1 MFKDLGIKGRVL
13 LLTLLPTSLL
23 AMVLGG
29 YFTWVQLSDMR
40 AQLIERGQ
48 LIAEQLAPL
57 AATALARKDTAVLN
71 RIANEALDQPD
82 VRAVTFL
89 DARQERLAHAGP
101 SMLTVAPAGDASH
114 LSMSTELDTTHF
126 LLPVLGRHHSLS
138 GATEPDDERVLGWVE
153 LELSHH
159 GTLLRGYRSLFTSLL
174 LIAAGLGVTALLAL
188 RMSRA
193 INAPLELISQ
203 GVAQLKEGRMETRLP
218 PMGSNELDE
227 LASGINRMAETLQS
241 AQEEM
246 QHNIDQATEDVR
258 QNLETIEIQNI
269 ELDLARKEALE
280 ASRIKSEFLANMS
293 HEIRTPLNGILGFTN
308 LLQKSELSPRQQD
321 YLTTIQKSAESLL
334 GIINEIL
341 DFSKIEAGKL
351 VLENLPFNLRD
362 LIQDALTMLA
372 PAAHEKQLE
381 LVSLVYRDTPIQ
393 LQGDPQRLKQIL
405 TNLVGNAIKF
415 TQGGTVAV
423 RAMLEDES
431 DDRAQLRISVQD
443 TGIGLSEEDQQA
455 LFKAFSQAD
464 NSLSRQAGGT
474 GLGLVISKRLIEQMG
489 GEIGVDSTPGEG
501 AEFWISLSLPKSR
514 DDNEEPGASWA
525 AGQRVALLE
534 PQELTRRSLHHQ
546 LTDFGLEVSEFADLD
561 SLQESLRNPPPGQLP
576 ISLAVLGV
584 SAAIHPPEELSQSFW
599 EFERLG
605 CKTLVLCPTTE
616 QAQYHAT
623 LPDEQVE
630 AKPACTRKLQRKLQE
645 LLQVRPTRSD
655 KPHAMVSGRP
665 PRLLCVDDNPANLLL
680 VQTLLSD
687 LGAQVTAVDSGYAA
701 LEVVQR
707 ERFDLVFMDVQMP
720 GMDGRQATEA
730 IRRWEAERE
739 VSPVPVIALTAHAL
753 SNEKRALLQA
763 GMDDYLTKPIDEQQL
778 AQVVLKWT
786 GLSLGQS
793 LASMSRAPQLG
804 QLSVLDPEEGLRLA
818 AGKADLAADMLAML
832 LASERYPLYL
842 PLTVRSLA
850 RSLGIQP
857 TPTQRELL
865 QQQSDLHYP
874 LRPLEISAPANP
886 LNIVWIV
893 AESLRGDMLDPRYM
907 PRLWDFSNRAIRL
920 DNHYSSGNLT
930 QMGVFGMFY
939 GLHGGYWDAVLK
951 AGQPPVLMEVLRQ
964 QNYQFRINAAQRFS
978 YPPFDRS
985 VFVNLRPQDLHVLDS
1000 PEPAWQRDAR
1010 NTDDLLRFVDRRLPD
1025 RPFFACLF
1033 LESSH
1038 ANYSFRDETAK
1049 IRPYL
1054 VNFNYLTTDFQA
1066 QMPLIKNRYLNA
1078 VREVD
1083 TQIGRLLQHLENQH
1097 LLENTAVVV
1106 LGDHGEEFMERSRW
1120 GHNTEFNRYQTG
1132 TVAVLSI
1139 PGQAPRAVRSITS
1152 HIDLPATLLPLLGVR
1167 NPPRDYSLGQDLLA
1181 ADYHRDY
1188 AVSADTTRIA
1198 YLGEGFK
1205 VSFPLRGADRHH
1217 GPVSDGDDRPLDVE
1231 QQEAI
1236 RGPLRA
1242 ARLELLQ
1249 DLGRFSALPVGEEP
1263 SPRSLATSLT
1273 P

>member
-1 MFKDLGIKGRVL
+1 
-13 LLTLLPTSLL
+13 
-23 AMVLGG
+23 
-29 YFTWVQLSDMR
+29 
-40 AQLIERGQ
+40 
-48 LIAEQLAPL
+48 
-57 AATALARKDTAVLN
+57 
-71 RIANEALDQPD
+71 
-82 VRAVTFL
+82 
-89 DARQERLAHAGP
+89 
-101 SMLTVAPAGDASH
+101 
-114 LSMSTELDTTHF
+114 
-126 LLPVLGRHHSLS
+126 
-138 GATEPDDERVLGWVE
+138 
-153 LELSHH
+153 
-159 GTLLRGYRSLFTSLL
+159 
-174 LIAAGLGVTALLAL
+174 
-188 RMSRA
+188 
-193 INAPLELISQ
+193 
-203 GVAQLKEGRMETRLP
+203 
-218 PMGSNELDE
+218 
-227 LASGINRMAETLQS
+227 
-241 AQEEM
+241 
-246 QHNIDQATEDVR
+246 
-258 QNLETIEIQNI
+258 
-269 ELDLARKEALE
+269 
-280 ASRIKSEFLANMS
+280 
-293 HEIRTPLNGILGFTN
+293 
-308 LLQKSELSPRQQD
+308 
-321 YLTTIQKSAESLL
+321 
-334 GIINEIL
+334 
-341 DFSKIEAGKL
+341 
-351 VLENLPFNLRD
+351 
-362 LIQDALTMLA
+362 
-372 PAAHEKQLE
+372 
-381 LVSLVYRDTPIQ
+381 VSLVYRDTPIQ

-832 LASERYPLYL
+832 LAS
-842 PLTVRSLA
+842 
-850 RSLGIQP
+850 
-857 TPTQRELL
+857 
-865 QQQSDLHYP
+865 
-874 LRPLEISAPANP
+874 
-886 LNIVWIV
+886 
-893 AESLRGDMLDPRYM
+893 
-907 PRLWDFSNRAIRL
+907 
-920 DNHYSSGNLT
+920 
-930 QMGVFGMFY
+930 
-939 GLHGGYWDAVLK
+939 
-951 AGQPPVLMEVLRQ
+951 
-964 QNYQFRINAAQRFS
+964 
-978 YPPFDRS
+978 
-985 VFVNLRPQDLHVLDS
+985 
-1000 PEPAWQRDAR
+1000 
-1010 NTDDLLRFVDRRLPD
+1010 
-1025 RPFFACLF
+1025 
-1033 LESSH
+1033 
-1038 ANYSFRDETAK
+1038 
-1049 IRPYL
+1049 
-1054 VNFNYLTTDFQA
+1054 
-1066 QMPLIKNRYLNA
+1066 
-1078 VREVD
+1078 
-1083 TQIGRLLQHLENQH
+1083 
-1097 LLENTAVVV
+1097 
-1106 LGDHGEEFMERSRW
+1106 
-1120 GHNTEFNRYQTG
+1120 
-1132 TVAVLSI
+1132 
-1139 PGQAPRAVRSITS
+1139 
-1152 HIDLPATLLPLLGVR
+1152 
-1167 NPPRDYSLGQDLLA
+1167 LA
-1181 ADYHRDY
+1181 ADRQAIRQARDN
-1188 AVSADTTRIA
+1188 
-1198 YLGEGFK
+1198 
-1205 VSFPLRGADRHH
+1205 
-1217 GPVSDGDDRPLDVE
+1217 DDRTALLERVHRLHGATRYCGVP
-1231 QQEAI
+1231 Q
-1236 RGPLRA
+1236 LRA
-1242 ARLELLQ
+1242 ACQTSETLLKQNDPAAAAALDELDKAIEALA
-1249 DLGRFSALPVGEEP
+1249 DTASATTHL
-1263 SPRSLATSLT
+1263 SSTSLDSSEL
-1273 P
+1273 

>member
-832 LASERYPLYL
+832 LAS
-842 PLTVRSLA
+842 
-850 RSLGIQP
+850 
-857 TPTQRELL
+857 
-865 QQQSDLHYP
+865 
-874 LRPLEISAPANP
+874 
-886 LNIVWIV
+886 
-893 AESLRGDMLDPRYM
+893 
-907 PRLWDFSNRAIRL
+907 
-920 DNHYSSGNLT
+920 
-930 QMGVFGMFY
+930 
-939 GLHGGYWDAVLK
+939 
-951 AGQPPVLMEVLRQ
+951 
-964 QNYQFRINAAQRFS
+964 
-978 YPPFDRS
+978 
-985 VFVNLRPQDLHVLDS
+985 
-1000 PEPAWQRDAR
+1000 
-1010 NTDDLLRFVDRRLPD
+1010 
-1025 RPFFACLF
+1025 
-1033 LESSH
+1033 
-1038 ANYSFRDETAK
+1038 
-1049 IRPYL
+1049 
-1054 VNFNYLTTDFQA
+1054 
-1066 QMPLIKNRYLNA
+1066 
-1078 VREVD
+1078 
-1083 TQIGRLLQHLENQH
+1083 
-1097 LLENTAVVV
+1097 
-1106 LGDHGEEFMERSRW
+1106 
-1120 GHNTEFNRYQTG
+1120 
-1132 TVAVLSI
+1132 
-1139 PGQAPRAVRSITS
+1139 
-1152 HIDLPATLLPLLGVR
+1152 
-1167 NPPRDYSLGQDLLA
+1167 LA
-1181 ADYHRDY
+1181 ADRQAIRQARDNDDRSALLERVHRLHGATRYCGLPDQRNPAQAERSGGGRGPGRAGQGHRGPGRDCLGQHPPVFHQPRLQRTLTMRILFFSSQAY
-1188 AVSADTTRIA
+1188 DSESFQASNHRHGFELHFQQAHLQADTAVLAQGFEVVCAFVNDDLSRPVLERLAAGGTRLVALRSAGYNHVDLAAAEALGLPVVHVPAYSPHAVAEHAVGLILTLNRRLHRAYNRTREGDFSLHGLTGFDLHGKRVGVIGTGQIGETFARIMTGFGCELLAYDPYPNPRIQALGGRYLALDALLAESDIVSLHCPLTADTRHLIDAQRLATMKPGAMLINTGRGALVNAAALIEALKSGQLGYLGLDVYEEEADIFFEDRSDQPLQDDVLARLLSFPNVVVTAHQAFLTREALAAIADTTLDNIA
-1198 YLGEGFK
+1198 
-1205 VSFPLRGADRHH
+1205 AWQ
-1217 GPVSDGDDRPLDVE
+1217 DGTPRNRV
-1231 QQEAI
+1231 
-1236 RGPLRA
+1236 RA
-1242 ARLELLQ
+1242 
-1249 DLGRFSALPVGEEP
+1249 
-1263 SPRSLATSLT
+1263 
-1273 P
+1273 

>member
-1 MFKDLGIKGRVL
+1 
-13 LLTLLPTSLL
+13 
-23 AMVLGG
+23 
-29 YFTWVQLSDMR
+29 
-40 AQLIERGQ
+40 
-48 LIAEQLAPL
+48 
-57 AATALARKDTAVLN
+57 
-71 RIANEALDQPD
+71 
-82 VRAVTFL
+82 
-89 DARQERLAHAGP
+89 
-101 SMLTVAPAGDASH
+101 
-114 LSMSTELDTTHF
+114 
-126 LLPVLGRHHSLS
+126 
-138 GATEPDDERVLGWVE
+138 
-153 LELSHH
+153 
-159 GTLLRGYRSLFTSLL
+159 
-174 LIAAGLGVTALLAL
+174 
-188 RMSRA
+188 
-193 INAPLELISQ
+193 
-203 GVAQLKEGRMETRLP
+203 
-218 PMGSNELDE
+218 
-227 LASGINRMAETLQS
+227 
-241 AQEEM
+241 
-246 QHNIDQATEDVR
+246 
-258 QNLETIEIQNI
+258 
-269 ELDLARKEALE
+269 
-280 ASRIKSEFLANMS
+280 
-293 HEIRTPLNGILGFTN
+293 
-308 LLQKSELSPRQQD
+308 
-321 YLTTIQKSAESLL
+321 
-334 GIINEIL
+334 
-341 DFSKIEAGKL
+341 SKIEAGKL

-832 LASERYPLYL
+832 LAS
-842 PLTVRSLA
+842 
-850 RSLGIQP
+850 
-857 TPTQRELL
+857 
-865 QQQSDLHYP
+865 
-874 LRPLEISAPANP
+874 
-886 LNIVWIV
+886 
-893 AESLRGDMLDPRYM
+893 
-907 PRLWDFSNRAIRL
+907 
-920 DNHYSSGNLT
+920 
-930 QMGVFGMFY
+930 
-939 GLHGGYWDAVLK
+939 
-951 AGQPPVLMEVLRQ
+951 
-964 QNYQFRINAAQRFS
+964 
-978 YPPFDRS
+978 
-985 VFVNLRPQDLHVLDS
+985 
-1000 PEPAWQRDAR
+1000 
-1010 NTDDLLRFVDRRLPD
+1010 
-1025 RPFFACLF
+1025 
-1033 LESSH
+1033 
-1038 ANYSFRDETAK
+1038 
-1049 IRPYL
+1049 
-1054 VNFNYLTTDFQA
+1054 
-1066 QMPLIKNRYLNA
+1066 
-1078 VREVD
+1078 
-1083 TQIGRLLQHLENQH
+1083 
-1097 LLENTAVVV
+1097 
-1106 LGDHGEEFMERSRW
+1106 
-1120 GHNTEFNRYQTG
+1120 
-1132 TVAVLSI
+1132 
-1139 PGQAPRAVRSITS
+1139 
-1152 HIDLPATLLPLLGVR
+1152 
-1167 NPPRDYSLGQDLLA
+1167 LA
-1181 ADYHRDY
+1181 ADRQAIRQARDN
-1188 AVSADTTRIA
+1188 
-1198 YLGEGFK
+1198 
-1205 VSFPLRGADRHH
+1205 
-1217 GPVSDGDDRPLDVE
+1217 DDRTALLERVHRLHGATRYCGVP
-1231 QQEAI
+1231 Q
-1236 RGPLRA
+1236 LRA
-1242 ARLELLQ
+1242 ACQTSETLLKQNDPAAAAALDELDKAIEALA
-1249 DLGRFSALPVGEEP
+1249 DTASATTHL
-1263 SPRSLATSLT
+1263 SSTSLDSSEL
-1273 P
+1273 

>member
-665 PRLLCVDDNPANLLL
+665 PGHRGDPPLGGRAGSQPGAGDRAHRTCAFQREARIAAGRHGRLPDQADRRAAIGPGSAEVDRTEPGPVAGQHEPCAAARPVERARPRGRAAPGRRQGRPRRRHAGDAAGLAGGGPPGDSPGPRQRRPHRFAREGPPAAWRHPLLWRAAVARGLPDQRNPAQAERSGGGRGPGRAGQGHRGPGRHCLGHHPPLLHQPRL
-680 VQTLLSD
+680 QRTLTMRILFFSTQAYD
-687 LGAQVTAVDSGYAA
+687 SESFQASNHRHGFELHFQQAHLQADTAVLAQGF
-701 LEVVQR
+701 EVVCA
-707 ERFDLVFMDVQMP
+707 FVNDDLS
-720 GMDGRQATEA
+720 R
-730 IRRWEAERE
+730 
-739 VSPVPVIALTAHAL
+739 PVL
-753 SNEKRALLQA
+753 E
-763 GMDDYLTKPIDEQQL
+763 
-778 AQVVLKWT
+778 
-786 GLSLGQS
+786 
-793 LASMSRAPQLG
+793 
-804 QLSVLDPEEGLRLA
+804 RLA
-818 AGKADLAADMLAML
+818 AGGTRLVALRSAGYNHVDLAAAEALGLPVVHVPAYSPHAVAEHAVGLILTLNRRLHRAYNRTREGDFSLHGLTGFDLHGKRVGVIGTGQIGETFARIMAGFGCELLAYDPYPNPRIQALGGRYLALDALLAESDIVSLHCPLTADTRHLIDAQRLATMKPGAML
-832 LASERYPLYL
+832 INTGRGALVNAAALIEALKSGQLGYLGLDVYEEEADIFFEDRSDQPLQDD
-842 PLTVRSLA
+842 VLA
-850 RSLGIQP
+850 R
-857 TPTQRELL
+857 LL
-865 QQQSDLHYP
+865 
-874 LRPLEISAPANP
+874 
-886 LNIVWIV
+886 
-893 AESLRGDMLDPRYM
+893 
-907 PRLWDFSNRAIRL
+907 
-920 DNHYSSGNLT
+920 
-930 QMGVFGMFY
+930 
-939 GLHGGYWDAVLK
+939 
-951 AGQPPVLMEVLRQ
+951 
-964 QNYQFRINAAQRFS
+964 
-978 YPPFDRS
+978 
-985 VFVNLRPQDLHVLDS
+985 
-1000 PEPAWQRDAR
+1000 
-1010 NTDDLLRFVDRRLPD
+1010 
-1025 RPFFACLF
+1025 
-1033 LESSH
+1033 
-1038 ANYSFRDETAK
+1038 SF
-1049 IRPYL
+1049 P
-1054 VNFNYLTTDFQA
+1054 N
-1066 QMPLIKNRYLNA
+1066 
-1078 VREVD
+1078 
-1083 TQIGRLLQHLENQH
+1083 
-1097 LLENTAVVV
+1097 VVV
-1106 LGDHGEEFMERSRW
+1106 TAH
-1120 GHNTEFNRYQTG
+1120 
-1132 TVAVLSI
+1132 
-1139 PGQAPRAVRSITS
+1139 QAFLTREA
-1152 HIDLPATLLPLLGVR
+1152 
-1167 NPPRDYSLGQDLLA
+1167 LA
-1181 ADYHRDY
+1181 AI
-1188 AVSADTTRIA
+1188 ADTTLDNIA
-1198 YLGEGFK
+1198 
-1205 VSFPLRGADRHH
+1205 AWQ
-1217 GPVSDGDDRPLDVE
+1217 DGTPRNRV
-1231 QQEAI
+1231 
-1236 RGPLRA
+1236 RA
-1242 ARLELLQ
+1242 
-1249 DLGRFSALPVGEEP
+1249 
-1263 SPRSLATSLT
+1263 
-1273 P
+1273 